1 MPRVGVIFGGRS
13 GEHEVSLASAASIIA
28 ALEQRGHEVVPIGIA
43 RDGRWVVG
51 GDPMRAL
58 AEQARVA
65 LPSGDDTGSVKKA
78 LADRAESV
86 RSAASTSLVRSE
98 PAGSSAAALTLLMPT
113 LEPRLQGFTKQGTP
127 SASTISRARAVRRA
141 RQSRRRTITCS
152 TMGRP

>member
-28 ALEQRGHEVVPIGIA
+28 ALEARGHDVVPIGIG

-58 AEQARVA
+58 AEQARGAV
-65 LPSGDDTGSVKKA
+65 PNGDDTGSVKKA

-86 RSAASTSLVRSE
+86 RGAAFDESFR
-98 PAGSSAAALTLLMPT
+98 ALSVVLD
-113 LEPRLQGFTKQGTP
+113 
-127 SASTISRARAVRRA
+127 IRARGKRRGVEA
-141 RQSRRRTITCS
+141 YF
-152 TMGRP
+152 G